1 MEPPVIP
8 DWEAAHTFLEVARC
22 GSFRSAAQKLRQSV
36 NVLRRRLDAFERE
49 LGVPLLIRHI
59 NGVQLTAEGE
69 KIYAAAL
76 QMESA
81 SFDLLV
87 ARDLSDNQVEGDVS
101 LSVRPRAW
109 AADGWC
115 QNWSTSNAPIRD

>member
-1 MEPPVIP
+1 MSSSGRTRTPRTKGWGIVDPPAIP

-22 GSFRSAAQKLRQSV
+22 GSFRSAALKLSQSI

-59 NGVQLTAEGE
+59 NGVQLTAEGQ

-76 QMESA
+76 RMEIA
-81 SFDLLV
+81 SFDLLQ
-87 ARDLSDNQVEGDVS
+87 ARNLSESQ
-101 LSVRPRAW
+101 
-109 AADGWC
+109 
-115 QNWSTSNAPIRD
+115 I